1 MALRVVFMGTPEFA
15 VPTLKKLI
23 ATQHVVGV
31 VTRPDKPKGRSK
43 HPVPSPVKEVA
54 LAHGLPLLQPRTLR
68 SEEVQAALRA
78 WEPEVI
84 VVAAFGLIL
93 PNAVLEMPPHG
104 CVNVHA
110 SLLPRWR
117 GAAPVAAA
125 ILAGDQE
132 TGVTIMLMDEGVDTG
147 PILAQKREPILPED
161 TTATLSERLAQL
173 GADLL
178 AETLPLWARGEI
190 VPQPQDERQ
199 ATYAP
204 MLRKED
210 GWIDWREPAVLI
222 ERRVRAY
229 QPWPTAM
236 TRWQGKVLKI
246 LRARPHPTTH
256 LAKLPG
262 TVVAWEQGAAVV
274 TGEGVLEL
282 LEVQLAGKRPLEVVA
297 FLRGA
302 RGFIGSR
309 LEGRKT
315 SQAHN
320 NAV

>member
-1 MALRVVFMGTPEFA
+1 MNLRVVFMGTPDFA
-15 VPTLKKLI
+15 VPTLRRLLEQY
-23 ATQHVVGV
+23 TVVGV

-43 HPVPSPVKEVA
+43 TPVPSPVKVVA
-54 LAHGLPLLQPRTLR
+54 QEAGVPVFQPRTLR
-68 SEEVQAALRA
+68 TPEAQAVIRE
-78 WEPEVI
+78 WHPDVI

-93 PNAVLEMPPHG
+93 PPEVLRIPPHG

-125 ILAGDQE
+125 ILAGDTE

-147 PILAQKREPILPED
+147 PILAQAREPIRPDD
-161 TTATLSERLAQL
+161 TTETLSRRLAVL

-178 AETLPLWARGEI
+178 AETLPRWVRGEI
-190 VPQPQDERQ
+190 TPQPQDDAQ

-204 MLRKED
+204 MLRKAD

-222 ERRVRAY
+222 ERKVRAY

-236 TRWQGKVLKI
+236 TRWRGKVLKI
-246 LRARPHPTTH
+246 LRARPEPDIRREEP
-256 LAKLPG
+256 PG
-262 TVVAWEQGAAVV
+262 TVVVWDDGAAVV
-274 TGEGVLEL
+274 TGEGLLVL
-282 LEVQLAGKRPLEVVA
+282 LEVQLEGKRALDIAA

-302 RGFIGSR
+302 RGFIGSQ
-309 LEGRKT
+309 LESKEAP
-315 SQAHN
+315 S
-320 NAV
+320 